1 MEEPGRLQSLGS
13 QSQTWLSYG
22 HFHFQYYH
30 KHRLC
35 FEQASVLFNMTHPS
49 QWSYATYY
57 ATWLNIIYVINPQ
70 GNSHGSF
77 YIFYNSLD
85 STVIQCIGRD
95 IT

>member
-1 MEEPGRLQSLGS
+1 MIIVKGELLE
-13 QSQTWLSYG
+13 QT
-22 HFHFQYYH
+22 
-30 KHRLC
+30 
-35 FEQASVLFNMTHPS
+35 SVLFNTTHPF
-49 QWSYATYY
+49 TMIICYY
-57 ATWLNIIYVINPQ
+57 GTWLNIIYVINPQ